1 MNHLLILYNPYY
13 QRDVTQQHLS
23 VLQEKSQVGFGK
35 IRSKL
40 NDQEKHHSLEEIY
53 KATSEENFLQLFLTD
68 YANLF
73 AAKVVKV
80 SKDIDESLI
89 PSYYKEKNLEVEDF
103 FIISDFII
111 SDLRESV
118 REDFSLLRDQFL
130 ANFIAPNNHTYAIY
144 GNNYVY
150 PLPVRL
156 KEERSYFLGDE
167 KHYLSVYKS
176 KEYLIMQENFMRF
189 VFGKR
194 LFYLLHPDSIN
205 NIIHAELELL
215 QSENDLLNDF
225 TSIIV
230 KYSKTLEYEIYL
242 FAKKVLL
249 KACAKDPSL
258 YDLDYKV
265 QGKSLILE
273 DFFTQKPNLGSVKFL
288 LRHEKIQYHLEESL
302 NNFINSSFQ
311 KSFKFFQD
319 IRNEAVHKKAPGLHE
334 VKKLRNEILGI
345 EGASLLKSILS
356 RKEFL

>member
-13 QRDVTQQHLS
+13 QQDVIQQHLS
-23 VLQEKSQVGFGK
+23 VLQENSQVGFGK

-53 KATSEENFLQLFLTD
+53 KATSEKNFLQLFLTD

-73 AAKVVKV
+73 VAKVIKV

-89 PSYYKEKNLEVEDF
+89 PSYYKEKKLEVEDF
-103 FIISDFII
+103 FII
-111 SDLRESV
+111 
-118 REDFSLLRDQFL
+118 SLLRDQFL
-130 ANFIAPNNHTYAIY
+130 ANFIEPNNHTYAIY

-176 KEYLIMQENFMRF
+176 KEYLTMQENFMRF

-194 LFYLLHPDSIN
+194 LFYLLHPSSIN

-249 KACAKDPSL
+249 KACEKDPSL
-258 YDLDYKV
+258 YDLTYKV

-288 LRHEKIQYHLEESL
+288 LRHEKVQYHLEENL
-302 NNFINSSFQ
+302 NRFINYPFS
-311 KSFKFFQD
+311 KSLSLIQD
-319 IRNEAVHKKAPGLHE
+319 ICNEAVHKKAPGLNE
-334 VKKLRNEILGI
+334 VEKLRNEILGI
-345 EGASLLKSILS
+345 EGASLLKGILTH
-356 RKEFL
+356 KEVS

>member
-1 MNHLLILYNPYY
+1 
-13 QRDVTQQHLS
+13 
-23 VLQEKSQVGFGK
+23 
-35 IRSKL
+35 
-40 NDQEKHHSLEEIY
+40 
-53 KATSEENFLQLFLTD
+53 
-68 YANLF
+68 
-73 AAKVVKV
+73 
-80 SKDIDESLI
+80 
-89 PSYYKEKNLEVEDF
+89 
-103 FIISDFII
+103 
-111 SDLRESV
+111 
-118 REDFSLLRDQFL
+118 
-130 ANFIAPNNHTYAIY
+130 
-144 GNNYVY
+144 
-150 PLPVRL
+150 
-156 KEERSYFLGDE
+156 
-167 KHYLSVYKS
+167 
-176 KEYLIMQENFMRF
+176 MQENFMRF

-249 KACAKDPSL
+249 KACTKDPNL

-273 DFFTQKPNLGSVKFL
+273 DFFTQKPNLGSIKYL
-288 LRHEKIQYHLEESL
+288 LMHKRVQCHLEESL
-302 NNFINSSFQ
+302 SRFINSSFQ

-319 IRNEAVHKKAPGLHE
+319 IRNEAVHAKAPSLHE

-356 RKEFL
+356 RKEVS

>member
-13 QRDVTQQHLS
+13 QQDAIQQHLS

-40 NDQEKHHSLEEIY
+40 NDQEKQDSLEEIY
-53 KATSEENFLQLFLTD
+53 KATNEKNFLQLFLTD

-73 AAKVVKV
+73 VAKVIKV
-80 SKDIDESLI
+80 SKDIDEGLI

-103 FIISDFII
+103 FIISD
-111 SDLRESV
+111 LRELV

-130 ANFIAPNNHTYAIY
+130 ANFIVPNNHTYAIY
-144 GNNYVY
+144 GNNYAY

-156 KEERSYFLGDE
+156 KKERSYFLGDE

-176 KEYLIMQENFMRF
+176 KEYLMMQENFMCF

-230 KYSKTLEYEIYL
+230 KYSKTLEHEIYH
-242 FAKKVLL
+242 FTKKILL

-265 QGKSLILE
+265 QGKSLTLK
-273 DFFTQKPNLGSVKFL
+273 DFFTKKPNLGSIKFL
-288 LRHEKIQYHLEESL
+288 LKHEKVQYHLEENL
-302 NNFINSSFQ
+302 NKFINYPFSKSLSLIQ
-311 KSFKFFQD
+311 K
-319 IRNEAVHKKAPGLHE
+319 IRNEAVHAKAPGLNE
-334 VKKLRNEILGI
+334 VEKLRNEILGI
-345 EGASLLKSILS
+345 EGTSLLKGILAH
-356 RKEFL
+356 KEIS

>member
-13 QRDVTQQHLS
+13 QKDVIQQHLS

-40 NDQEKHHSLEEIY
+40 NDQEKHDSLEEIY
-53 KATSEENFLQLFLTD
+53 KATNEKNFLQLFLTD

-73 AAKVVKV
+73 AAKVIKV
-80 SKDIDESLI
+80 SKEIDGSLI

-103 FIISDFII
+103 FII
-111 SDLRESV
+111 
-118 REDFSLLRDQFL
+118 SLLRDQFL

-150 PLPVRL
+150 PLPVKL

-176 KEYLIMQENFMRF
+176 KEYLTMQENFMRF

-230 KYSKTLEYEIYL
+230 KYTKTLEYEIYL
-242 FAKKVLL
+242 FAKQVLL
-249 KACAKDPSL
+249 KACENDPNL
-258 YDLDYKV
+258 YDLAYKV
-265 QGKSLILE
+265 QGKSFTLK
-273 DFFTQKPNLGSVKFL
+273 DFFTKKPNLGSINFL
-288 LRHEKIQYHLEESL
+288 LRHEKVQCHLEENL
-302 NNFINSSFQ
+302 KRFINYPFSRSLSLIQ
-311 KSFKFFQD
+311 N
-319 IRNEAVHKKAPGLHE
+319 IRNEAVHQKALGLNE
-334 VKKLRNEILGI
+334 VEKLRNEILGI
-345 EGASLLKSILS
+345 EGASLLKGVLTH
-356 RKEFL
+356 KETS

>member
-13 QRDVTQQHLS
+13 QRDVIQQHLS

-68 YANLF
+68 YDNLF
-73 AAKVVKV
+73 AAKVIKV

-89 PSYYKEKNLEVEDF
+89 PSYYKEKNLEV
-103 FIISDFII
+103 
-111 SDLRESV
+111 
-118 REDFSLLRDQFL
+118 EDFSLLRDQFL

-144 GNNYVY
+144 GNNYVC

-176 KEYLIMQENFMRF
+176 KEYLTMQENFMRF

-230 KYSKTLEYEIYL
+230 KYSRTLEYEIYL

-249 KACAKDPSL
+249 KACAKDPNL

-273 DFFTQKPNLGSVKFL
+273 DFFTQKPNLWSIKYL
-288 LRHEKIQYHLEESL
+288 LMHKRVQCHLEESL
-302 NNFINSSFQ
+302 NRFINSSFQ
-311 KSFKFFQD
+311 KSLKFFQD
-319 IRNEAVHKKAPGLHE
+319 IRNEAVHEKAPSLHE
-334 VKKLRNEILGI
+334 VEKLRNEILGI

-356 RKEFL
+356 RKEVS

>member
-13 QRDVTQQHLS
+13 QKDVIQQHLS

-40 NDQEKHHSLEEIY
+40 NDQEKHDSLEEIY
-53 KATSEENFLQLFLTD
+53 KATNEKNFLQLFLTD

-73 AAKVVKV
+73 AAKVIKV
-80 SKDIDESLI
+80 SKEIDGSLI

-103 FIISDFII
+103 FIIS
-111 SDLRESV
+111 
-118 REDFSLLRDQFL
+118 LLRDQFL
-130 ANFIAPNNHTYAIY
+130 ANFIAPNSHTYAIY

-150 PLPVRL
+150 PLPVKL

-176 KEYLIMQENFMRF
+176 KEYLTMQENFMRF

-230 KYSKTLEYEIYL
+230 KYTKTLEYEIYL
-242 FAKKVLL
+242 FAKQVLL
-249 KACAKDPSL
+249 KACENDPSL
-258 YDLDYKV
+258 YDLAYKV
-265 QGKSLILE
+265 QGKSFTLK
-273 DFFTQKPNLGSVKFL
+273 DFFTKKPNLGSINFL
-288 LRHEKIQYHLEESL
+288 LRHEKVQCHLEENL
-302 NNFINSSFQ
+302 KRFINYPFSRSLSLIQ
-311 KSFKFFQD
+311 N
-319 IRNEAVHKKAPGLHE
+319 IRNEAVHAKAPSLNE
-334 VKKLRNEILGI
+334 VEKLRNEILGI
-345 EGASLLKSILS
+345 EGASLLKGVLTH
-356 RKEFL
+356 KETS

>member
-13 QRDVTQQHLS
+13 QRDVIQQHSS

-53 KATSEENFLQLFLTD
+53 KATSEKNFLQLFLTD

-73 AAKVVKV
+73 AAKVIKV

-103 FIISDFII
+103 FIISD
-111 SDLRESV
+111 LRELV

-130 ANFIAPNNHTYAIY
+130 SNFIAPNNHTYAIY
-144 GNNYVY
+144 GNNYVC

-167 KHYLSVYKS
+167 KRYLSAYKS
-176 KEYLIMQENFMRF
+176 KEYLTMQENFMRF

-194 LFYLLHPDSIN
+194 LFYLLHPNSIN

-230 KYSKTLEYEIYL
+230 KYSKTLEHEIYL

-249 KACAKDPSL
+249 KACAKDPNL
-258 YDLDYKV
+258 YDLNYKV
-265 QGKSLILE
+265 QGKSYTLK
-273 DFFTQKPNLGSVKFL
+273 DFFTQKPNLGSIKYL
-288 LRHEKIQYHLEESL
+288 LMHKRVQCHLEESL
-302 NNFINSSFQ
+302 NRFINSSFQ

-319 IRNEAVHKKAPGLHE
+319 IRNEAVHAKAPSLHE
-334 VKKLRNEILGI
+334 VKKLRNEILSI

-356 RKEFL
+356 RKEVS

>member
-13 QRDVTQQHLS
+13 QQDVIQQHLS

-40 NDQEKHHSLEEIY
+40 NDQEKQDSLEEIY
-53 KATSEENFLQLFLTD
+53 KATNEKNFLQLFLTD

-73 AAKVVKV
+73 AAKVIKV
-80 SKDIDESLI
+80 SKDIDEGLI

-103 FIISDFII
+103 FIISD
-111 SDLRESV
+111 LRELV

-130 ANFIAPNNHTYAIY
+130 ANFIAPKNHTYAIY

-176 KEYLIMQENFMRF
+176 KEYLIMQENFMHF

-230 KYSKTLEYEIYL
+230 KYTKTLEYEIYT

-249 KACAKDPSL
+249 KACENDPSL
-258 YDLDYKV
+258 YDLAYEV
-265 QGKSLILE
+265 QGKSFTLKN
-273 DFFTQKPNLGSVKFL
+273 FFAQKPNLGSVKFL
-288 LRHEKIQYHLEESL
+288 LRHEKVQCHLEENLKSFINYPFSRSLSLIQNIRNKAVHAKAPSL
-302 NNFINSSFQ
+302 N
-311 KSFKFFQD
+311 
-319 IRNEAVHKKAPGLHE
+319 E
-334 VKKLRNEILGI
+334 VEKLRNGILSI
-345 EGASLLKSILS
+345 EGASLLKGVLTH
-356 RKEFL
+356 KETS

>member
-13 QRDVTQQHLS
+13 QLIQQHLS

-53 KATSEENFLQLFLTD
+53 KATSEKNFLQLFLTD

-73 AAKVVKV
+73 AAKVIKV
-80 SKDIDESLI
+80 SKDIDEGLI
-89 PSYYKEKNLEVEDF
+89 LSYYKEKNLEVEDF
-103 FIISDFII
+103 FIISD
-111 SDLRESV
+111 LRELV

-144 GNNYVY
+144 GNNYVC
-150 PLPVRL
+150 PLPVKL

-189 VFGKR
+189 VFSKR
-194 LFYLLHPDSIN
+194 LFYLSHPDSIN

-249 KACAKDPSL
+249 KACTKDPNL

-273 DFFTQKPNLGSVKFL
+273 DFFTQKPNSDFGSVKFL
-288 LRHEKIQYHLEESL
+288 LRHEKVQYHLEENL
-302 NNFINSSFQ
+302 NRFINYPFS
-311 KSFKFFQD
+311 KSLTLIQD
-319 IRNEAVHKKAPGLHE
+319 IRNEAVYAKAPGLHE
-334 VKKLRNEILGI
+334 VEKLRNEILGI
-345 EGASLLKSILS
+345 EGASLLKSILT
-356 RKEFL
+356 RKEVS

>member
-13 QRDVTQQHLS
+13 QKDVIQQHLS

-40 NDQEKHHSLEEIY
+40 NDQEKHDSLEEIY
-53 KATSEENFLQLFLTD
+53 KATNEKNFLQLFLTD

-73 AAKVVKV
+73 VAKVIKV
-80 SKDIDESLI
+80 SKEIDESLI

-103 FIISDFII
+103 FIISD
-111 SDLRESV
+111 LRELV

-176 KEYLIMQENFMRF
+176 KEYLTMQENFMRF

-230 KYSKTLEYEIYL
+230 KYSKTL
-242 FAKKVLL
+242 KVLL
-249 KACAKDPSL
+249 KACTKDPNL
-258 YDLDYKV
+258 YDLDYEV

-273 DFFTQKPNLGSVKFL
+273 DFFTQKLNLGSVKFL
-288 LRHEKIQYHLEESL
+288 LRHEKVQYHLEENL
-302 NNFINSSFQ
+302 NRFINYPFS
-311 KSFKFFQD
+311 KSLSLIQE

-334 VKKLRNEILGI
+334 VEKLRNEILGI
-345 EGASLLKSILS
+345 EGASLLKSILT
-356 RKEFL
+356 RKEMA

>member
-13 QRDVTQQHLS
+13 QRDVIQQHLS

-53 KATSEENFLQLFLTD
+53 KAASEKNFLQLFLTD

-103 FIISDFII
+103 FIISD
-111 SDLRESV
+111 LRELV

-176 KEYLIMQENFMRF
+176 KEYLSMQENFMRF

-242 FAKKVLL
+242 FAKQVLL
-249 KACAKDPSL
+249 KACAKDPNL

-273 DFFTQKPNLGSVKFL
+273 DFFTQKPNFGSVKYL
-288 LRHEKIQYHLEESL
+288 LMHKRVQCHLKESL
-302 NNFINSSFQ
+302 SNFINSSFQ

-319 IRNEAVHKKAPGLHE
+319 IRNEAVHTKAPGLNE
-334 VKKLRNEILGI
+334 VEKLRNEILGI
-345 EGASLLKSILS
+345 EGASLLNSILT
-356 RKEFL
+356 RKEIA

>member
-1 MNHLLILYNPYY
+1 MSHLLILYNPYY
-13 QRDVTQQHLS
+13 QQDVIQQHLS

-40 NDQEKHHSLEEIY
+40 NDQEKHDSLEEIY
-53 KATSEENFLQLFLTD
+53 KATNEKNFLQLFLTD

-73 AAKVVKV
+73 AAKVIKV
-80 SKDIDESLI
+80 SKEIDESLI

-103 FIISDFII
+103 FTI
-111 SDLRESV
+111 SDLRELV

-144 GNNYVY
+144 GNNYIY

-176 KEYLIMQENFMRF
+176 KEYLAMQENFMRF

-205 NIIHAELELL
+205 NLIHAELELL
-215 QSENDLLNDF
+215 QSQNDFLNDF

-230 KYSKTLEYEIYL
+230 KYTKTLEYEIYI

-249 KACAKDPSL
+249 KACEKDPSL
-258 YDLDYKV
+258 YDLAYKV
-265 QGKSLILE
+265 QGKSFTLK
-273 DFFTQKPNLGSVKFL
+273 DFFTKKPNLGSMKLL
-288 LRHEKIQYHLEESL
+288 LRHEKLQCHLEESL
-302 NNFINSSFQ
+302 NRFINYPFSRSLSIIQ
-311 KSFKFFQD
+311 E
-319 IRNEAVHKKAPGLHE
+319 IRNEAVHQKAPGLKE
-334 VKKLRNEILGI
+334 VEKIRNEILGI
-345 EGASLLKSILS
+345 EGASLLKGILTHREIS
-356 RKEFL
+356 

>member
-13 QRDVTQQHLS
+13 QRDVIQQHLS
-23 VLQEKSQVGFGK
+23 VLQENSQVGFGK

-40 NDQEKHHSLEEIY
+40 NDQEKHHSLEEVY

-73 AAKVVKV
+73 VAKEYKV

-103 FIISDFII
+103 FIIS
-111 SDLRESV
+111 
-118 REDFSLLRDQFL
+118 LLRDQFL

-144 GNNYVY
+144 RNNYVY

-176 KEYLIMQENFMRF
+176 KEYLTMQENFMRF

-249 KACAKDPSL
+249 KACEKDPNL
-258 YDLDYKV
+258 YDLTYKV

-273 DFFTQKPNLGSVKFL
+273 DFFTQKPNLGSIKFL
-288 LRHEKIQYHLEESL
+288 LRHEKIQYHLEENL
-302 NNFINSSFQ
+302 NRFINYPFS
-311 KSFKFFQD
+311 KSLTLIQD
-319 IRNEAVHKKAPGLHE
+319 IRNEAVHKKAPSLHE
-334 VKKLRNEILGI
+334 VEKLRNEILGI
-345 EGASLLKSILS
+345 EGASLLKSILT
-356 RKEFL
+356 RKEVS

>member
-1 MNHLLILYNPYY
+1 M
-13 QRDVTQQHLS
+13 
-23 VLQEKSQVGFGK
+23 
-35 IRSKL
+35 
-40 NDQEKHHSLEEIY
+40 
-53 KATSEENFLQLFLTD
+53 
-68 YANLF
+68 
-73 AAKVVKV
+73 
-80 SKDIDESLI
+80 
-89 PSYYKEKNLEVEDF
+89 EVEDF
-103 FIISDFII
+103 FIISDL
-111 SDLRESV
+111 S

-144 GNNYVY
+144 GNNYVC
-150 PLPVRL
+150 PLPVKL

-167 KHYLSVYKS
+167 KHYLSAYKS

-205 NIIHAELELL
+205 NIIHAELDLL

-249 KACAKDPSL
+249 KACTKDPSL
-258 YDLDYKV
+258 YDLNYKV

-273 DFFTQKPNLGSVKFL
+273 DFFTQKPNLGSIKYL
-288 LRHEKIQYHLEESL
+288 LMHKRVQCHLEESL
-302 NNFINSSFQ
+302 NRFINSSFQ
-311 KSFKFFQD
+311 KSLKFFQD
-319 IRNEAVHKKAPGLHE
+319 IRNEAVHEKAPSLHE

-345 EGASLLKSILS
+345 EGASLLKSILT
-356 RKEFL
+356 RKEIL

>member
-13 QRDVTQQHLS
+13 QQDVIQQHLS

-40 NDQEKHHSLEEIY
+40 NDQEKHDSLEEIY
-53 KATSEENFLQLFLTD
+53 KATNEKNFLQLFLTD

-73 AAKVVKV
+73 AAKVIKV
-80 SKDIDESLI
+80 SKEIDEGLI

-103 FIISDFII
+103 FIISD
-111 SDLRESV
+111 LRELV
-118 REDFSLLRDQFL
+118 REDFSLLRNRFL
-130 ANFIAPNNHTYAIY
+130 AN
-144 GNNYVY
+144 
-150 PLPVRL
+150 
-156 KEERSYFLGDE
+156 LGDE

-249 KACAKDPSL
+249 KACAKDPNL
-258 YDLDYKV
+258 YDLVYKV

-273 DFFTQKPNLGSVKFL
+273 DFFTKKPNLGSVKFL
-288 LRHEKIQYHLEESL
+288 LRHEKVQYHLEENL
-302 NNFINSSFQ
+302 NRFINYPFSRSLSLIQ
-311 KSFKFFQD
+311 NN
-319 IRNEAVHKKAPGLHE
+319 RNEAVHTKSPGLNE
-334 VKKLRNEILGI
+334 VEKIRNEILGI
-345 EGASLLKSILS
+345 EGASLLKGILTH
-356 RKEFL
+356 KETS

>member
-1 MNHLLILYNPYY
+1 MNLLLILYNPYY
-13 QRDVTQQHLS
+13 QRDVIQQHLS

-40 NDQEKHHSLEEIY
+40 NDQEKHHSLEEVY
-53 KATSEENFLQLFLTD
+53 KATNEKNFLQLFLTD

-73 AAKVVKV
+73 AAKVIKG

-103 FIISDFII
+103 FIISDL
-111 SDLRESV
+111 S

-176 KEYLIMQENFMRF
+176 KEYLTMQEDFMRF

-249 KACAKDPSL
+249 KACVKDPSL
-258 YDLDYKV
+258 YDLNYKV

-273 DFFTQKPNLGSVKFL
+273 DFFTQKPNLGSIKYL
-288 LRHEKIQYHLEESL
+288 LMHKRVQCHLEESL
-302 NNFINSSFQ
+302 SRFINSSFQ

-319 IRNEAVHKKAPGLHE
+319 IRNEAVHKK
-334 VKKLRNEILGI
+334 
-345 EGASLLKSILS
+345 SS
-356 RKEFL
+356 EFA

>member
-13 QRDVTQQHLS
+13 QRDVIQQHLS

-53 KATSEENFLQLFLTD
+53 KVASEENFLQLFLTD

-73 AAKVVKV
+73 AAKVIKV

-103 FIISDFII
+103 FIISDL
-111 SDLRESV
+111 S

-144 GNNYVY
+144 GNNYVC

-249 KACAKDPSL
+249 KACAKDPNF

-273 DFFTQKPNLGSVKFL
+273 DFFTQKPNLGSIKFL
-288 LRHEKIQYHLEESL
+288 LRHEKIQYHLEENL
-302 NNFINSSFQ
+302 NRFINYPFS
-311 KSFKFFQD
+311 KSLTLIQD
-319 IRNEAVHKKAPGLHE
+319 IRNEAVHEKAPSLHE
-334 VKKLRNEILGI
+334 VKKLRNEILDI

>member
-13 QRDVTQQHLS
+13 QQDVIQQHLS

-40 NDQEKHHSLEEIY
+40 NDQEKHDSLEEIY
-53 KATSEENFLQLFLTD
+53 KATNEKNFLQLFLTD

-73 AAKVVKV
+73 AAKVIKV
-80 SKDIDESLI
+80 SKEIDESLI

-103 FIISDFII
+103 FIISD
-111 SDLRESV
+111 
-118 REDFSLLRDQFL
+118 LRDQFL

-176 KEYLIMQENFMRF
+176 KEYLTMQENFMRF

-258 YDLDYKV
+258 YDLTYKV
-265 QGKSLILE
+265 QGKSLILK
-273 DFFTQKPNLGSVKFL
+273 DFFTQKPNPGSVKYL
-288 LRHEKIQYHLEESL
+288 LRHERVQPHLEESL
-302 NNFINSSFQ
+302 NNFINYPFSKSLTLIQ
-311 KSFKFFQD
+311 K
-319 IRNEAVHKKAPGLHE
+319 IRNEAVHTKAPGLNE
-334 VKKLRNEILGI
+334 VEKLRNEILGI
-345 EGASLLKSILS
+345 EGASLLKGVLTH
-356 RKEFL
+356 KETS

>member
-13 QRDVTQQHLS
+13 QKDVIQQHLS

-40 NDQEKHHSLEEIY
+40 NDQEKHDSLEEIY
-53 KATSEENFLQLFLTD
+53 KATNEKNFLQLFLTD

-73 AAKVVKV
+73 AAKVIKV
-80 SKDIDESLI
+80 SKEIDEGLI

-103 FIISDFII
+103 FVI
-111 SDLRESV
+111 
-118 REDFSLLRDQFL
+118 SLLRDQFL

-150 PLPVRL
+150 PLPVKL

-230 KYSKTLEYEIYL
+230 KYSKTLEYEIYT
-242 FAKKVLL
+242 FAKQVLL
-249 KACAKDPSL
+249 KACENDPSL
-258 YDLDYKV
+258 YDLAYKV
-265 QGKSLILE
+265 QGKSFTLK

-288 LRHEKIQYHLEESL
+288 LKHEKVQYHLEENL
-302 NNFINSSFQ
+302 KRFINYPFSRSLSLIQ
-311 KSFKFFQD
+311 N
-319 IRNEAVHKKAPGLHE
+319 IRNEAVHTKAPGLNE
-334 VKKLRNEILGI
+334 VEKLRNEILGI
-345 EGASLLKSILS
+345 EGASLLKGILTY
-356 RKEFL
+356 KETS

>member
-13 QRDVTQQHLS
+13 QRDVIQQHLS

-53 KATSEENFLQLFLTD
+53 KATSEKNFLQLFLTD

-73 AAKVVKV
+73 AAKVIKV
-80 SKDIDESLI
+80 SKDIDEGLI

-103 FIISDFII
+103 FIISD
-111 SDLRESV
+111 LRELV

-130 ANFIAPNNHTYAIY
+130 ATYAIY
-144 GNNYVY
+144 GNNDVC

-176 KEYLIMQENFMRF
+176 KEYLTMQENFMRF

-249 KACAKDPSL
+249 KACTKDPSL

-273 DFFTQKPNLGSVKFL
+273 DFFTQKPNLGSIKFL
-288 LRHEKIQYHLEESL
+288 LRHEKIQYHLEENL
-302 NNFINSSFQ
+302 NRFINYPFS
-311 KSFKFFQD
+311 KSLTLIQD
-319 IRNEAVHKKAPGLHE
+319 IRNEAVHEKAPSLHE

-356 RKEFL
+356 RKEIL

>member
-13 QRDVTQQHLS
+13 QLIQQHLS

-53 KATSEENFLQLFLTD
+53 KAASEENFLQLFLTD
-68 YANLF
+68 YDNLF
-73 AAKVVKV
+73 AAKVIKV
-80 SKDIDESLI
+80 SKDIDEGLI
-89 PSYYKEKNLEVEDF
+89 PSFPSYYKEKNLEVEDF
-103 FIISDFII
+103 FIISDL
-111 SDLRESV
+111 S

-130 ANFIAPNNHTYAIY
+130 ANFIVPNNHTYAIY

-150 PLPVRL
+150 PLPVKL

-167 KHYLSVYKS
+167 KRYLSAYKS
-176 KEYLIMQENFMRF
+176 KEYLTMQEDFMRF

-194 LFYLLHPDSIN
+194 PFYLLHPDSIN

-249 KACAKDPSL
+249 KACAKDPNL

-273 DFFTQKPNLGSVKFL
+273 DFFTQKPNLGSIKFL
-288 LRHEKIQYHLEESL
+288 LRHEKIQYHLEENLNRFINYPFSKSL
-302 NNFINSSFQ
+302 NLI
-311 KSFKFFQD
+311 QD

-334 VKKLRNEILGI
+334 VEKLRNEILGI

-356 RKEFL
+356 RKEVS

>member
-13 QRDVTQQHLS
+13 QQDVIQQHLS

-40 NDQEKHHSLEEIY
+40 NDQEKHDFLEEIY
-53 KATSEENFLQLFLTD
+53 KATNEKNFLQLFLTD

-73 AAKVVKV
+73 AAKVIKV
-80 SKDIDESLI
+80 SKEIDESLI

-103 FIISDFII
+103 FIISD
-111 SDLRESV
+111 LKELV

-167 KHYLSVYKS
+167 KHYLSMYKS

-230 KYSKTLEYEIYL
+230 KYSKTLEHEIYL

-265 QGKSLILE
+265 QGKSYTLK
-273 DFFTQKPNLGSVKFL
+273 DFFTKKPNLGS
-288 LRHEKIQYHLEESL
+288 IQYLLSRKRVQCHLEESL
-302 NNFINSSFQ
+302 SNFINSSFQ

-319 IRNEAVHKKAPGLHE
+319 IRNEAVHQKAPGLNE
-334 VKKLRNEILGI
+334 VEKLRNEILGI
-345 EGASLLKSILS
+345 EGASLLKGILT
-356 RKEFL
+356 RKEMA